1 MLPITETVK
10 KMKSVSPFVSA
21 MEAERRRTALL
32 DAARLLRES
41 AVAIFAENGKD
52 LALAD
57 GLAVPLKKRLV
68 FDRAKLETVCKGLE
82 ELAGLPDPVGRVTLR
97 RELDRGLVLSRVSV
111 PIGVIGV
118 IFESRPD
125 ALVQISGLCIR
136 SGNCAIL
143 KGGSEALHT
152 NRVLFSLMR
161 QAALS
166 AGFPEGA
173 YAIAETRDEIGELL
187 SCDAYVDLLIPRGSN
202 SFVRYIMDNTRI
214 PVLGHAA
221 GVCHIYVD
229 AAADLPRAAD
239 VVLDAKTQYPA
250 ACNALET
257 LLVSR
262 RIAPDFFAVFA
273 DRLRIF
279 EEKSGKKLRILGTP
293 EVAALFPCEPAKE
306 TDFGQEF
313 SDLTLAVRIVSDV
326 DEAIGHINRYG
337 SHHTDA
343 IFTEDDRTAE
353 RFFRLVDS
361 AGVYRNCSTRFAD
374 GYRYGFGAEVG
385 ISTSKIHARGPVGVD
400 GLLTYKYIIE
410 GSGQTVAEYADGEK
424 TFSFRDLPY

>member
-1 MLPITETVK
+1 
-10 KMKSVSPFVSA
+10 
-21 MEAERRRTALL
+21 
-32 DAARLLRES
+32 
-41 AVAIFAENGKD
+41 
-52 LALAD
+52 
-57 GLAVPLKKRLV
+57 
-68 FDRAKLETVCKGLE
+68 
-82 ELAGLPDPVGRVTLR
+82 
-97 RELDRGLVLSRVSV
+97 
-111 PIGVIGV
+111 
-118 IFESRPD
+118 
-125 ALVQISGLCIR
+125 
-136 SGNCAIL
+136 
-143 KGGSEALHT
+143 
-152 NRVLFSLMR
+152 
-161 QAALS
+161 
-166 AGFPEGA
+166 
-173 YAIAETRDEIGELL
+173 
-187 SCDAYVDLLIPRGSN
+187 
-202 SFVRYIMDNTRI
+202 
-214 PVLGHAA
+214 
-221 GVCHIYVD
+221 
-229 AAADLPRAAD
+229 
-239 VVLDAKTQYPA
+239 VLDAKTQYPA

-262 RIAPDFFAVFA
+262 RIAPAFFSVFA
-273 DRLRIF
+273 DRLRTF

-306 TDFGQEF
+306 ADFGHEF
-313 SDLTLAVRIVSDV
+313 SDLTLAVRIVADA

-343 IFTEDDRTAE
+343 ILTEDDRIAE